1 MTAYHHHMN
10 HHHSMSPARSTLVQ
24 ARALWACD
32 STLTSSSAL
41 SSQRKRDKKWE
52 VDSMAEVSGT

>member
-10 HHHSMSPARSTLVQ
+10 HHHSMSPARGALVQ

-32 STLTSSSAL
+32 STRQSSLAP
-41 SSQRKRDKKWE
+41 RDEKWE